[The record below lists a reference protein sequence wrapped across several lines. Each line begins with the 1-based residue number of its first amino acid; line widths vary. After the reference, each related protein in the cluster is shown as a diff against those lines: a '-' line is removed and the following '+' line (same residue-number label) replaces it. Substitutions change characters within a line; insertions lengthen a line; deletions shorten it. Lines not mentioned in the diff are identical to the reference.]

1 MITVRT
7 LGPVEVACEGA
18 APPPELLW
26 RKHLALLVYLA
37 RSPRRARTRDHLV
50 ALLWGDRPDASARH
64 SLREAVRV
72 LRRCLGETGL
82 DSSGDELR
90 LADTAVTLD
99 VDQLEAHASAER
111 WEAAEPLVAGEFLEG
126 FTVADCPAFEDWL
139 AAERLRWRGRAVE
152 VLARCSAD
160 ATRAGEVTRAAEC
173 GRRALVIDPTSAAAV
188 RATVTALA
196 LAGERAAALEAFET
210 FAARLQDAVGAEP
223 DGRTQALAGRVR
235 GERVWRVPVAE
246 AAPRRGAESRR
257 APLAGRERELTALLD
272 AWDSCLADGHA
283 AVGFVEGDNGV
294 GKTRLAEEVVAR
306 ARLDG
311 AAVGAVR
318 AVPADRAEP
327 WAGLFALARGG
338 LAEAPGMGAAPAEA
352 LAAFAA
358 RAPEWADRFPG
369 ARGARPAAPAA
380 ALADAVRAGA
390 EEGPLVLFLDDAHW
404 LDAASLDALT
414 GLLRDVAG
422 APLFLLFTASTT
434 DPRDELD
441 ALRSRIPRDVAGAAL
456 RLGALPPGAL
466 QTLARWAL
474 PSYTEIEID
483 RIARRVATDSA
494 GLPLIAVELL
504 HAVALG
510 LDLHGTSGAWPA
522 EHRTLSATLPGDL
535 PDAVVAAIRIGFR
548 RLSKEAQTALAA
560 ASVLGERADAA
571 ALGRATGI
579 EGARLT
585 GALDELEWQRWLAA
599 DGRGYSFAARIA
611 RDVIARDMLTAGQRQ
626 RILDAAAAP

>member
-7 LGPVEVACEGA
+7 LGPVEVTCEGA

-72 LRRCLGETGL
+72 LRRSLGETGL
-82 DSSGDELR
+82 DGSGDELR
-90 LADTAVTLD
+90 LADAAVTLD
-99 VDQLEAHASAER
+99 VDQLDAHAAAGR

-126 FTVADCPAFEDWL
+126 FTVADAPAFEDWL
-139 AAERLRWRGRAVE
+139 AAERLLWRGRAVE
-152 VLARCSAD
+152 VLARRSAD
-160 ATRAGEVTRAAEC
+160 ATRAGEVAWAAEC
-173 GRRALVIDPTSAAAV
+173 GRRALLIDPISAAAV

-196 LAGERAAALEAFET
+196 LAGERAAALEVSEA
-210 FAARLQDAVGAEP
+210 FAARLQDAVGAVP
-223 DGRTQALAGRVR
+223 DAQTQALVDRVR
-235 GERVWRVPVAE
+235 GERVWRVPAAE
-246 AAPRRGAESRR
+246 ATPRRGAESRR
-257 APLAGRERELTALLD
+257 APLAGREGELTALLD
-272 AWDSCLADGHA
+272 AWDRCLVDRHA
-283 AVGFVEGDNGV
+283 AVGFVEGDSGV

-318 AVPADRAEP
+318 AVPVDRSEP

-338 LAEAPGMGAAPAEA
+338 LAEAPGVGAAPPEA

-369 ARGARPAAPAA
+369 ARGARPATPAA
-380 ALADAVRAGA
+380 ALADAVRAAA
-390 EEGPLVLFLDDAHW
+390 EEGPLVLFLDDAHF
-404 LDAASLDALT
+404 LDVPSLNALT
-414 GLLRDVAG
+414 GLLRDVAR
-422 APLFLLFTASTT
+422 APLFLLFTASTAN
-434 DPRDELD
+434 PCDELD
-441 ALRSRIPRDVAGAAL
+441 ALRSRIPRDVAGTVL
-456 RLGALPPGAL
+456 RLGALPSSAL

-474 PSYTEIEID
+474 PSYTDIEID
-483 RIARRVATDSA
+483 RISRRVATDSA

-548 RLSKEAQTALAA
+548 RLSKDAQTTLAA
-560 ASVLGERADAA
+560 ASVLGERTDAA
-571 ALGRATGI
+571 ALGRATGL
-579 EGARLT
+579 EGVRLT
-585 GALDELEWQRWLAA
+585 GALDELEWQRWLGA

-626 RILDAAAAP
+626 RILDTAAAP